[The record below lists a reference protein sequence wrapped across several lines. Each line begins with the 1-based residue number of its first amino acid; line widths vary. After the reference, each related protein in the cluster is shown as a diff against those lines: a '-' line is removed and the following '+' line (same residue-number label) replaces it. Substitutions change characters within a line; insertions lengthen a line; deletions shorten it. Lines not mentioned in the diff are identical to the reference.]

1 MSSYYG
7 LIGIGIVV
15 VLTVLA
21 AMWLDYF
28 SAGMPCEACDEY
40 ESEQARLSWEAKK
53 DYGVKP
59 NKLTAINAVNRDRGI
74 T

>member
-1 MSSYYG
+1 MTTYFG

-21 AMWLDYF
+21 GIWLDYF
-28 SAGMPCEACDEY
+28 SKGMPCEACDEY
-40 ESEQARLSWEAKK
+40 EAEQARLSWEAKK

-59 NKLTAINAVNRDRGI
+59 NKLTAINAVKESKL
-74 T
+74 